1 MCNLLNF
8 KKMAIKKT
16 VKRGRPAKA
25 KATVKTTAKR
35 GRPAKAKATTTAT
48 AKRGR
53 PSKSARRLNPED
65 CGTKLLTSRLEGGYS
80 LKKRVRKPK
89 MS

>member
-1 MCNLLNF
+1 MT
-8 KKMAIKKT
+8 T
-16 VKRGRPAKA
+16 V
-25 KATVKTTAKR
+25 
-35 GRPAKAKATTTAT
+35 
-48 AKRGR
+48 KRGR
-53 PSKSARRLNPED
+53 PSKSARRLNIED

>member
-35 GRPAKAKATTTAT
+35 GRPATAKATTTAT